1 MVPVYWKRPLIIWK
15 LLNQFLY
22 IVFIQTMSD
31 GCLANIHIS
40 KQYIFINFI
49 VKQNT
54 CSYVGKHKN
63 MSNNPALVD
72 VSHSSPP
79 FCFSLMFLYISST
92 IYDDASYVVLYRR
105 QLFSFI
111 KFYWAKCNSFVIMWY
126 ILLNLS
132 VCLIGEIYSVSWIKK
147 KKNSK
152 VALQ

>member
-1 MVPVYWKRPLIIWK
+1 MLYLFKQWVTAAWLTYIYQNNTFLLILSSSK
-15 LLNQFLY
+15 
-22 IVFIQTMSD
+22 
-31 GCLANIHIS
+31 IHAPM
-40 KQYIFINFI
+40 
-49 VKQNT
+49 
-54 CSYVGKHKN
+54 CGYVGKHKN